1 MRFTGDTT
9 KHVNAQLFA
18 WDAYEKGVDVHPLGE
33 PTKLELLQKDY
44 EGKKDEFKEKGKQS
58 ILEK

>member
-1 MRFTGDTT
+1 
-9 KHVNAQLFA
+9 VNAQLFA

-58 ILEK
+58 ILEKYVISV